1 MASINGLQMVV
12 TGIILQVT
20 LEIAELEVLW
30 SDSWLITKVS
40 AATATA
46 TTKNKNK
53 EQRINM
59 GLVVGFGLVVWVKTY
74 NLRC

>member
-1 MASINGLQMVV
+1 MGPLPNGLYKWLING
-12 TGIILQVT
+12 GD
-20 LEIAELEVLW
+20 W
-30 SDSWLITKVS
+30 DDSSWLITKVS
-40 AATATA
+40 AATA

-59 GLVVGFGLVVWVKTY
+59 GLVVAFGLVVWVKTY